1 MNNKQPLQIIIWG
14 LAIGFAL
21 AGLGFFL
28 KCVLPALGAMVGIA
42 TAIGTGKALPVGL
55 NSWVI
60 PLAAIGLALGG
71 GSGGIIL
78 LVKLVKEAEKNL
90 YQWTLPILAVISGF
104 VVDTCKELY
113 QVSYSEPNDLIVRMG
128 YGFSVTGLFL
138 LGGIL
143 WKQKKVSYKWIDSRM
158 VSVGVF
164 MISPFLI
171 YFKYC
176 ENARKTLWSGFHDI
190 PSHILGAIS
199 ILLLFSVMIGFLS
212 WVFQEEQL

>member
-1 MNNKQPLQIIIWG
+1 MSDKKPLQIIAWG
-14 LAIGFAL
+14 LAAGFIL

-28 KCVLPALGAMVGIA
+28 KWVLPALGAMVGIA
-42 TAIGTGKALPVGL
+42 TAIGTGNALPAGI
-55 NSWVI
+55 NSWII

-78 LVKLVKEAEKNL
+78 LVKVVKGAEKNL

-104 VVDTCKELY
+104 VVDTCKEVF
-113 QVSYSEPNDLIVRMG
+113 QASHSETGDLLLRIG
-128 YGFSVTGLFL
+128 YGASVTGLFL

-143 WKQKKVSYKWIDSRM
+143 WKHKKVTLKWIDSRM
-158 VSVGVF
+158 ISVAIF

-176 ENARKTLWSGFHDI
+176 ENARKTLWSGFQDI

-212 WVFQEEQL
+212 WVFQEEQF